1 LSCWLAPAPGGEI
14 PPRPIASAWASDT
27 KVRWISDQAESK
39 ERYMQLLI
47 AIGLALMLML
57 MLVLALKVSVVNIE
71 RELTRKP
78 IRYEDTD

>member
-57 MLVLALKVSVVNIE
+57 MLALKVSVVNIE

>member
-1 LSCWLAPAPGGEI
+1 
-14 PPRPIASAWASDT
+14 
-27 KVRWISDQAESK
+27 
-39 ERYMQLLI
+39 M
-47 AIGLALMLML
+47 LMLML